1 MSLTSDTPKAP
12 QLFAA
17 VPTTVDTP
25 EDRLRALFDDTATGM
40 ANLDLEGRILETNQA
55 LQELLGLGPEEL
67 AGTNY
72 TELGVREDAEAEWE
86 AFQRLL
92 SGEQQDHHVGDKR
105 IPHQDG
111 ETLHVD
117 WRVSVFREPTTGAP
131 HHGMLVVQDITERQ
145 AVEAQ
150 QRQAQKLEAV
160 GRLVGGMAH
169 HFNNALAVINGYAE
183 VLLLGED
190 LSDRQ
195 RSFLEEIRNAGQQ
208 AASLT
213 KQLLVFGL
221 NRPMEPPEIDL
232 NGVIAQLGST
242 LCQTAGDD
250 VELVLDLAPKLGI
263 VRADPREMGQVI
275 QNLVANGRDAMPH
288 GGIVKVET
296 VNVEL
301 AGAYSQ
307 RHDVAPGPYVLLS
320 VNDTGV
326 GMDRETLAHIFEPFF
341 TTKEVGQGT
350 GLGMSTV
357 YGIVRRSKGHISV
370 SSEMG
375 KGTSCRIYLPRVEEE
390 VELPPEP
397 ASLLAPAVGLRR
409 TDFVRSEETS
419 APDLDGDPASPL

>member
-17 VPTTVDTP
+17 VPTTVDTA
-25 EDRLRALFDDTATGM
+25 EDRLRALFEDTATGM
-40 ANLDLEGRILETNQA
+40 ASLDLAGRILETNQA
-55 LQELLGLGPEEL
+55 LQELLETGPEAL
-67 AGTNY
+67 AGCTF
-72 TELGVREDAEAEWE
+72 TDIGLREDAEAEWA

-92 SGEQQDHHVGDKR
+92 AGEQQDHHVGDKR
-105 IPHQDG
+105 IPHKDG

-117 WRVSVFREPTTGAP
+117 WRVSVVTEANGEP
-131 HHGMLVVQDITERQ
+131 HHAVLVVQDVTERQ

-183 VLLLGED
+183 VLLMGDDLGE
-190 LSDRQ
+190 RQ

-221 NRPMEPPEIDL
+221 NRAMVPPEIDL
-232 NGVIAQLGST
+232 NGVLAQMGST
-242 LCQTAGDD
+242 LQTTAGENVD
-250 VELVLDLAPKLGI
+250 LVLDLAPNLGI

-275 QNLVANGRDAMPH
+275 QNLVANGRDAMPN
-288 GGIVKVET
+288 GGTVKVET

-307 RHDVAPGPYVLLS
+307 RHDVTPGPYVLLS
-320 VNDTGV
+320 VNDTGM
-326 GMDRETLAHIFEPFF
+326 GMDRETLSHIFEPFF

-357 YGIVRRSKGHISV
+357 YGIVRQSNGHISV
-370 SSEMG
+370 TSDLG
-375 KGTSCRIYLPRVEEE
+375 KGTSCKIYLPRVEEE
-390 VELPPEP
+390 EPPPQP
-397 ASLLAPAVGLRR
+397 ASKPSFLGGLRK
-409 TDFVRSEETS
+409 TDFVRPEETPS
-419 APDLDGDPASPL
+419 PDLDGDP